1 MIQGERASAIKGFVV
16 KLAAA
21 VGFIALSS
29 AYCQAADKINLAYG
43 ALSGLQSPLWVAKEA
58 GYFSKHGIDAE
69 VLLIVGGRVITQ
81 AMLAGEVQM
90 GVASMAALLQAN
102 VAGGDLVYV
111 GYFGSKTDYALFSTK
126 DITDIKQLQ
135 GKRIGIGQF
144 GGGPDFTSRIVL
156 EKFGL
161 RPDKDVRI
169 VQMLVPDSGRLAAL
183 QSGAIESILLQA
195 PTSLKA
201 MALGFNQLVDY
212 STVLPFPLA
221 SLTTT
226 RRFLRQNPGLT
237 KRIVAAHLDAVR
249 HIFKNEE
256 STLKILAQYTKITDM
271 AFLREYYRK
280 IILPRLSQ
288 TLVPDMPAIEYI
300 LDLEKKRNPPAA
312 KLKAENLVDTSFLDE
327 LKREGY

>member
-1 MIQGERASAIKGFVV
+1 MKRWFLHLLISVFFIFTASNGP
-16 KLAAA
+16 
-21 VGFIALSS
+21 
-29 AYCQAADKINLAYG
+29 AADKINFAYG

-58 GYFSKHGIDAE
+58 GYFTKHGIDPQ

-90 GVASMAALLQAN
+90 GVASMAALLQADA
-102 VAGGDLVYV
+102 AGGDLVYV
-111 GYFGSKTDYALFSTK
+111 AYFGSKTDYALFSTK
-126 DITDIKQLQ
+126 DITDIKQLR

-144 GGGPDFTSRIVL
+144 GGGPDFTTRIVL

-183 QSGAIESILLQA
+183 QTGAIESILLQA

-201 MALGFNQLVDY
+201 MALGFNQLLDY
-212 STVLPFPLA
+212 STMLPFPLA
-221 SLTTT
+221 SLATT
-226 RRFLRQNPGLT
+226 RRFVRQHPALT
-237 KRIVAAHLDAVR
+237 KRIVQAHLDAVR
-249 HIFKNEE
+249 HIFGNED
-256 STLKILAQYTKITDM
+256 STLKILAQYTKISDQ

-288 TLVPDMPAIEYI
+288 TLVPDMTAIEFI
-300 LDLEKKRNPPAA
+300 LDLERKRNPSAA
-312 KLKAENLVDTSFLDE
+312 KLKSEHLVDTSVLDE